1 MARHTVS
8 ILKVETYFMHV
19 VQCVLQKAH
28 GVALPAVNSE
38 QSPGSVDWGVDTM
51 CIALSLTVNAS
62 LVPGDAALF
71 EPHSVVYRGRSR
83 AGFLT
88 RSRALSRD
96 LV

>member
-1 MARHTVS
+1 MAQHTVS

-38 QSPGSVDWGVDTM
+38 QSPGPVIWGVDTM

-62 LVPGDAALF
+62 LVPGDAAFF
-71 EPHSVVYRGRSR
+71 EPHSVSSIVDVPGR
-83 AGFLT
+83 GFLQDPG
-88 RSRALSRD
+88 LCPGI
-96 LV
+96 